1 MSLHFEQFV
10 KEKEKK
16 KKKKKKRREKE
27 REREIKTEKRLLDP
41 LLAIK

>member
-10 KEKEKK
+10 KEKEKEK
-16 KKKKKKRREKE
+16 KKKKQE
-27 REREIKTEKRLLDP
+27 RKREIKTEKRLLDP

>member
-16 KKKKKKRREKE
+16 KKKERKQERK

>member
-16 KKKKKKRREKE
+16 KKKKKIREKE

-41 LLAIK
+41 LLVIK

>member
-10 KEKEKK
+10 KEKEKE
-16 KKKKKKRREKE
+16 KKKRKQE
-27 REREIKTEKRLLDP
+27 RKREIKTEKRLLDP

>member
-16 KKKKKKRREKE
+16 KKKKKIREKE